1 MQEACTKFFTV
12 RTTCVLVCKTKKRQI
27 GDRMKHN
34 GIAMVI
40 SLALI
45 LTNDTFIC
53 CQVRG
58 IFYCIILKKYLWD
71 FMLYLYVSMLTSI
84 NAMPIS

>member
-1 MQEACTKFFTV
+1 MHKVFYSENYLRAFLQDKK
-12 RTTCVLVCKTKKRQI
+12 KTDWRQNETL
-27 GDRMKHN
+27 N

-58 IFYCIILKKYLWD
+58 TFYSIILQNFFTKV
-71 FMLYLYVSMLTSI
+71 FVGFYVRFQCMFQCLL
-84 NAMPIS
+84 A

>member
-1 MQEACTKFFTV
+1 MRKVFYSENYLRACLQDKK
-12 RTTCVLVCKTKKRQI
+12 KTDWRQNET
-27 GDRMKHN
+27 HN

-58 IFYCIILKKYLWD
+58 TFYCIILQKYLWG

>member
-1 MQEACTKFFTV
+1 MHKVFYSENYLRAFLQDKK
-12 RTTCVLVCKTKKRQI
+12 TTDWRQNET
-27 GDRMKHN
+27 HN

-58 IFYCIILKKYLWD
+58 TFYCIILQNFFTKV
-71 FMLYLYVSMLTSI
+71 FVGFYVRFVCF
-84 NAMPIS
+84 NAY